1 MAKTGLSYYQAETD
15 RFQDIKVKRLKKRYG
30 CEGYAVYQYIQNE
43 IYRVEGCY
51 IRFTDDQ
58 LFDVSEYWGI
68 DEQRVER
75 IIEYCMEVE
84 LFDAITWHTNRV
96 LTSADIQQ
104 RYLEICRRAKKKIVI
119 PEDIRLVETR
129 DAPSGTDSALL
140 PLFTGQEIETKTGK
154 AVYGSPKLDTGK
166 QTAVGIGELTAIG
179 IGAKAATDIGKQAV
193 ITAGVSSGT
202 PSTFGNS
209 DISNNSST
217 SGNSGISSYSG
228 TPGTIIPQS
237 SAEIR
242 ETPQNSAEKRHKE
255 KESKENSPSIPQ
267 AIRQTRDEEDNVS
280 LSSGGNRENASA
292 ESHPLRYRHRQG
304 AEGNGGNI
312 PAESCG
318 NIPVRLEDPE
328 RPECGE
334 DYRVQLQRL
343 GETCYNL
350 GCSKGDI
357 RKVLMI
363 EAIAM
368 DDSPIW
374 QLIDELKASGGR
386 YSFTGDVLPALW
398 GLVKTGRLRM
408 VEERTDE
415 VKESGCNVRQMLVGA
430 GVPSYDVDEL
440 CEEAKGKED
449 VLQEVIREI
458 RRSKGRIL
466 SASCFIRSRL
476 KKVRKNEL
484 QKTA

>member
-58 LFDVSEYWGI
+58 MFDVSEYWGI
-68 DEQRVER
+68 EEERVEK
-75 IIEYCMEVE
+75 IIEYCTEVE
-84 LFDAITWHTNRV
+84 LFDTITWHTNHV
-96 LTSADIQQ
+96 LTSVDIQQ
-104 RYLEICRRAKKKIVI
+104 RYLEICRRAKKKIVL
-119 PEDIRLVETR
+119 PEDIRLVEIQDVASGVTG
-129 DAPSGTDSALL
+129 APL
-140 PLFTGQEIETKTGK
+140 PLFSGQEIETKTGK
-154 AVYGSPKLDTGK
+154 AVYGSPQMDARSETTTGTGK
-166 QTAVGIGELTAIG
+166 ETATGTGKELATA
-179 IGAKAATDIGKQAV
+179 A
-193 ITAGVSSGT
+193 
-202 PSTFGNS
+202 
-209 DISNNSST
+209 
-217 SGNSGISSYSG
+217 GISSG
-228 TPGTIIPQS
+228 AIIPQS
-237 SAEIR
+237 SAETP
-242 ETPQNSAEKRHKE
+242 ETPRNSAEKRHKE

-267 AIRQTRDEEDNVS
+267 AIPQTRDEEDNVS
-280 LSSGGNRENASA
+280 LSPDGNR
-292 ESHPLRYRHRQG
+292 
-304 AEGNGGNI
+304 GNI
-312 PAESCG
+312 SAESCG
-318 NIPVRLEDPE
+318 K
-328 RPECGE
+328 RPEHSE
-334 DYRVQLQRL
+334 DYRLKLQRL

-350 GCSKGDI
+350 GCSKGDV

-363 EAIAM
+363 ESIAL

-374 QLIDELKASGGR
+374 QLIEELKASGGR

-408 VEERTDE
+408 MEECTDE
-415 VKESGCNVRQMLVGA
+415 VKEGVHNVRQMLSGI
-430 GVPSYDVDEL
+430 GVPSYDMDEL

-466 SASCFIRSRL
+466 SVSCFIRSRL
-476 KKVRKNEL
+476 KKAQKNEL

>member
-68 DEQRVER
+68 EEERVEK
-75 IIEYCMEVE
+75 IIEYCTEVE
-84 LFDAITWHTNRV
+84 LFDTITWHTNHV
-96 LTSADIQQ
+96 LTSVDIQQ

-119 PEDIRLVETR
+119 PEDIRLVEIQ
-129 DAPSGTDSALL
+129 DAPSGMDSAPLPAPL
-140 PLFTGQEIETKTGK
+140 PLFSGQEIETKTGK
-154 AVYGSPKLDTGK
+154 TVYGSPKLDTGK
-166 QTAVGIGELTAIG
+166 QPVTAAGKEP
-179 IGAKAATDIGKQAV
+179 ATDTGKEPA
-193 ITAGVSSGT
+193 TAAGR
-202 PSTFGNS
+202 
-209 DISNNSST
+209 
-217 SGNSGISSYSG
+217 YSG
-228 TPGTIIPQS
+228 AIIPQS
-237 SAEIR
+237 SAEIP
-242 ETPQNSAEKRHKE
+242 ETPRKSAEKRHKE

-267 AIRQTRDEEDNVS
+267 TIPQTRDEERNVS
-280 LSSGGNRENASA
+280 LSPDGNR
-292 ESHPLRYRHRQG
+292 
-304 AEGNGGNI
+304 GNVS
-312 PAESCG
+312 AESCG
-318 NIPVRLEDPE
+318 K
-328 RPECGE
+328 RPEHSE
-334 DYRVQLQRL
+334 DYRLKLQRL

-350 GCSKGDI
+350 GCSKGDV

-363 EAIAM
+363 ENIAM

-374 QLIDELKASGGR
+374 QLIEELKASGGR

-408 VEERTDE
+408 MEEHTDE
-415 VKESGCNVRQMLVGA
+415 VKEGVHNVRQMLSGI
-430 GVPSYDVDEL
+430 GVPSYDMDEL

-466 SASCFIRSRL
+466 SVSCFIRSRL
-476 KKVRKNEL
+476 KKAKKNEL